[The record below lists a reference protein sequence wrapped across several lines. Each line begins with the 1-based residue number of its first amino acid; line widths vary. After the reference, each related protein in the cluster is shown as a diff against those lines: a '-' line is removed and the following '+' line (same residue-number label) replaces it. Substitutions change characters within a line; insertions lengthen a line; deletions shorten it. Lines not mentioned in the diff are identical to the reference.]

1 VPPVVLPELE
11 PYVNTATPTTDIA
24 TAQRLTLRR
33 LISADWTSAVFA
45 LVVVLAVV
53 GVAHPNFLAPG
64 QMVNVLQSAVY
75 AALIAMGLVFLI
87 PQNEIDL
94 SVGGNYVLT
103 GIVAALLMREGM
115 TPALAIGIA
124 LSISVLIG
132 LANALTSQVIGIPS
146 LIGTLA
152 MSWML
157 RGLALALS
165 NGTQVTGVPLS
176 DPIISILGGGRV
188 LGLPVSVV
196 LMLAMAVILA
206 LVMHKTP
213 FGYRIREIG
222 SNPDAAAFSG
232 IPIRAT
238 RTWGFVLAALMA
250 GLSGIVALAFFTVGD
265 PQSGGGIELFAVA
278 GAVIGG
284 TPLAGGK
291 ATVFGALVGAVLL
304 TAVAIGLVYFQIPA
318 TWAQFATGAVI
329 LGAVSVDGLVQ
340 RQKRL
345 RGARS

>member
-1 VPPVVLPELE
+1 MSQDLA
-11 PYVNTATPTTDIA
+11 AT
-24 TAQRLTLRR
+24 QKLTLRR
-33 LISADWTSAVFA
+33 LVSADWTSAVLA
-45 LVVVLAVV
+45 LVAVLAVV
-53 GVAHPNFLAPG
+53 GISHPNFLAPG
-64 QMVNVLQSAVY
+64 QLINVLQSAVY
-75 AALIAMGLVFLI
+75 ASLIAMGLIFLI

-103 GIVAALLMREGM
+103 GIVAALLMRAGL
-115 TPALAIGIA
+115 TPVLAVVLALGV
-124 LSISVLIG
+124 SVIIG
-132 LANALTSQVIGIPS
+132 LLNALTSQVIGIPS

-176 DPIISILGGGRV
+176 DPLIAFLGGGRV
-188 LGLPVSVV
+188 LGLPVGVV
-196 LMLAMAVILA
+196 LMLAMGVVLA

-222 SNPDAAAFSG
+222 SNEDAAAFSG
-232 IPIRAT
+232 IPIKAT

-291 ATVFGALVGAVLL
+291 ATVFGALVGSVLL

-345 RGARS
+345 RDQK

>member
-1 VPPVVLPELE
+1 L
-11 PYVNTATPTTDIA
+11 A
-24 TAQRLTLRR
+24 
-33 LISADWTSAVFA
+33 LISV
-45 LVVVLAVV
+45 LVVV
-53 GVAHPNFLAPG
+53 GVFHPNFLAPG
-64 QMVNVLQSAVY
+64 QLVNVLQSSVY

-103 GIVAALLMREGM
+103 GIVAALLMRAGM
-115 TPALAIGIA
+115 LPLLAVVLA
-124 LSISVLIG
+124 LSVSVLIG
-132 LANALTSQVIGIPS
+132 LANALTSQIIGIPS

-165 NGTQVTGVPLS
+165 GGTQVTGVPLQ
-176 DPIISILGGGRV
+176 DPLINFLGGGRV
-188 LGLPVSVV
+188 FGLPVSVL
-196 LMLAMAVILA
+196 LMIAMGVILA

-232 IPIRAT
+232 IPIKAT
-238 RTWGFVLAALMA
+238 RTWGFVLAGLMA

-291 ATVFGALVGAVLL
+291 ATVFGALIGSVLL

-345 RGARS
+345 RGGRS

>member
-1 VPPVVLPELE
+1 MS
-11 PYVNTATPTTDIA
+11 I
-24 TAQRLTLRR
+24 RR
-33 LISADWTSAVFA
+33 LLTADWTSALLA
-45 LVVVLAVV
+45 LITVLLVV
-53 GVAHPNFLAPG
+53 GVFHPNFLAPG
-64 QMVNVLQSAVY
+64 QLINVLQSAVY
-75 AALIAMGLVFLI
+75 AALIAAGLVFLI

-94 SVGGNYVLT
+94 SAGGNHVLT
-103 GIVAALLMREGM
+103 GIIAALLMRAGM
-115 TPALAIGIA
+115 APVLSTLLA
-124 LSISVLIG
+124 LSVSVLIG
-132 LANALTSQVIGIPS
+132 LLNALTSQVIGIPS

-165 NGTQVTGVPLS
+165 GGTQVTGVPLQ
-176 DPIISILGGGRV
+176 DPLISMLGGGRV
-188 LGLPVSVV
+188 VGVPVSVV
-196 LMLAMAVILA
+196 LLVVVGIVLS

-213 FGYRIREIG
+213 FGYRIRQIG

-232 IPIRAT
+232 IPIKAT
-238 RTWGFVLAALMA
+238 RRLGFVVAALLA
-250 GLSGIVALAFFTVGD
+250 GVSGIVALAFFTVGD

-291 ATVFGALVGAVLL
+291 ATVFGAILGSILL

-329 LGAVSVDGLVQ
+329 LGAVSVDGLMQ

-345 RGARS
+345 KGGRS

>member
-1 VPPVVLPELE
+1 VTE
-11 PYVNTATPTTDIA
+11 PDRPNDLAA
-24 TAQRLTLRR
+24 AQGVTLRK
-33 LISADWTSAVFA
+33 LVSADWTSAVFA
-45 LVVVLAVV
+45 LVVVLAAV
-53 GVAHPNFLAPG
+53 GIAHPNFLAPG

-124 LSISVLIG
+124 LSVSVLIG

-165 NGTQVTGVPLS
+165 NGTQVTGVPMT

-196 LMLAMAVILA
+196 LMLATAVVLA

-232 IPIRAT
+232 IPIKAT

-340 RQKRL
+340 RQKRF

>member
-1 VPPVVLPELE
+1 
-11 PYVNTATPTTDIA
+11 
-24 TAQRLTLRR
+24 
-33 LISADWTSAVFA
+33 
-45 LVVVLAVV
+45 
-53 GVAHPNFLAPG
+53 
-64 QMVNVLQSAVY
+64 
-75 AALIAMGLVFLI
+75 
-87 PQNEIDL
+87 
-94 SVGGNYVLT
+94 
-103 GIVAALLMREGM
+103 MREGM

-124 LSISVLIG
+124 LSVSVLIG

-165 NGTQVTGVPLS
+165 NGTQVTGVPMS

-196 LMLAMAVILA
+196 LMLAMAVLLA

-232 IPIRAT
+232 IPIKAT

>member
-1 VPPVVLPELE
+1 MNNVSPEAGLMD
-11 PYVNTATPTTDIA
+11 V
-24 TAQRLTLRR
+24 QRQGMRSLV
-33 LISADWTSAVFA
+33 SADWSSAVLA
-45 LVVVLAVV
+45 LLVVFAIV
-53 GVAHPNFLAPG
+53 GISHPNFLAPG
-64 QMVNVLQSAVY
+64 QLINVLQSAVY
-75 AALIAMGLVFLI
+75 SALIAMGLVFLI

-103 GIVAALLMREGM
+103 GIIAALLMRANM
-115 TPALAIGIA
+115 SPALAITFA
-124 LSISVLIG
+124 LTVAVLIG
-132 LANALTSQVIGIPS
+132 LVNALTSQVIGIPS

-176 DPIISILGGGRV
+176 DPIINLLGGARV

-196 LMLAMAVILA
+196 LMFCTAVFLS
-206 LVMHKTP
+206 LLMHKTP
-213 FGYRIREIG
+213 FGYRIRAIG

-238 RTWGFVLAALMA
+238 RTWGFVLAAVMA
-250 GLSGIVALAFFTVGD
+250 GVAGIVALAFFTVGD

-329 LGAVSVDGLVQ
+329 LGAVSVDGMMQV
-340 RQKRL
+340 QKR
-345 RGARS
+345 RKGIRP

>member
-1 VPPVVLPELE
+1 MTEVPSSKAGGL
-11 PYVNTATPTTDIA
+11 AA
-24 TAQRLTLRR
+24 AQTVSLRR
-33 LISADWTSAVFA
+33 LLSADWTSAVVA
-45 LVVVLAVV
+45 LVAVLVVV
-53 GVAHPNFLAPG
+53 GVFHPNFLAPG

-75 AALIAMGLVFLI
+75 AGLIAMGLVFLI

-103 GIVAALLMREGM
+103 GIVAALLMRSGM
-115 TPALAIGIA
+115 APVLAIPIA
-124 LSISVLIG
+124 LSVSVLIG
-132 LANALTSQVIGIPS
+132 LMNALTSQVIGIPS

-165 NGTQVTGVPLS
+165 NGTQVTGVPLA
-176 DPIISILGGGRV
+176 DPIIAFLGGGRIF
-188 LGLPVSVV
+188 GLPVSVV
-196 LMLAMAVILA
+196 LMIAMAILLS
-206 LVMHKTP
+206 LVMHRTP

-232 IPIRAT
+232 IPIRQT
-238 RTWGFVLAALMA
+238 RTLGFILAAVMA

-304 TAVAIGLVYFQIPA
+304 TAVAVGLVYFQIPA

-345 RGARS
+345 RGGQS

>member
-1 VPPVVLPELE
+1 M
-11 PYVNTATPTTDIA
+11 TDTPRTPDLA
-24 TAQRLTLRR
+24 AAQRMTLRR
-33 LISADWTSAVFA
+33 LFSADWTSAVLA
-45 LVVVLAVV
+45 LVAVLVVV

-64 QMVNVLQSAVY
+64 QMINVLQSAVY

-103 GIVAALLMREGM
+103 GIVAAILMRSGM
-115 TPALAIGIA
+115 TPALAIGLA
-124 LSISVLIG
+124 LSVSVLIG
-132 LANALTSQVIGIPS
+132 LLNALTSQIIGIPS

-165 NGTQVTGVPLS
+165 SGTQVTGVPLS
-176 DPIISILGGGRV
+176 DPIISVLGGGRI
-188 LGLPVSVV
+188 LGLPFSVV
-196 LMLAMAVILA
+196 LMFVVGVILA

-213 FGYRIREIG
+213 FGYRIRQIG

-232 IPIRAT
+232 IPIKAT
-238 RTWGFVLAALMA
+238 RTLGFVLAALMA
-250 GLSGIVALAFFTVGD
+250 GVSGIVALAFFTVGD

-291 ATVFGALVGAVLL
+291 ATVFGALVGSVLL

-345 RGARS
+345 RGGRS

>member
-1 VPPVVLPELE
+1 MTDAP
-11 PYVNTATPTTDIA
+11 NPTDLA
-24 TAQRLTLRR
+24 AAQAFTLRK
-33 LISADWTSAVFA
+33 LVSADWTSAVFA

-53 GVAHPNFLAPG
+53 GIAHPNFLAPG

-103 GIVAALLMREGM
+103 GILAALLMREGM

-124 LSISVLIG
+124 LSVSVLIG

-165 NGTQVTGVPLS
+165 NGTQVTGVPMS

-196 LMLAMAVILA
+196 LMLAMGVILA
-206 LVMHKTP
+206 LVMQKTP

-232 IPIRAT
+232 IPIKAT

-340 RQKRL
+340 RQKRF

>member
-1 VPPVVLPELE
+1 MTDAPEPSEL
-11 PYVNTATPTTDIA
+11 AS
-24 TAQRLTLRR
+24 AQRITMRR
-33 LISADWTSAVFA
+33 LMTADWTSALAA
-45 LVVVLAVV
+45 LIVVLGVV
-53 GVAHPNFLAPG
+53 GVFHPNFLAPG
-64 QMVNVLQSAVY
+64 QLVNVLQSAVY
-75 AALIAMGLVFLI
+75 AALIAAGLVFLT

-103 GIVAALLMREGM
+103 GIVAALLMRSGLA
-115 TPALAIGIA
+115 PVLAIPLA
-124 LSISVLIG
+124 LSVSVLIG
-132 LANALTSQVIGIPS
+132 LLNALTSQVIGIPS

-165 NGTQVTGVPLS
+165 NGTQVTGVPLQ
-176 DPIISILGGGRV
+176 DPIIWYLGGGKI

-196 LMLAMAVILA
+196 LLGLVGVALAVI
-206 LVMHKTP
+206 MHKTP

-232 IPIRAT
+232 IPIKAT

-291 ATVFGALVGAVLL
+291 ATVFGAILGSVLL

-340 RQKRL
+340 RQKRA
-345 RGARS
+345 RGGH

>member
-1 VPPVVLPELE
+1 VTDAPKPVDL
-11 PYVNTATPTTDIA
+11 AA
-24 TAQRLTLRR
+24 AQAITLRK
-33 LISADWTSAVFA
+33 LVSADWTSAVFA

-53 GVAHPNFLAPG
+53 GIAHPNFLAPG

-124 LSISVLIG
+124 LSVSVLIG

-165 NGTQVTGVPLS
+165 NGTQVTGVPMS

-188 LGLPVSVV
+188 LGLPVSVI
-196 LMLAMAVILA
+196 LMLGVAVLLA

-232 IPIRAT
+232 IPIKAT

>member
-1 VPPVVLPELE
+1 MSQNL
-11 PYVNTATPTTDIA
+11 ATP
-24 TAQRLTLRR
+24 QRRTLRR
-33 LISADWTSAVFA
+33 LVSADWTSAVLA
-45 LVVVLAVV
+45 LIAVLAVV
-53 GVAHPNFLAPG
+53 GIAHPNFLAPG
-64 QMVNVLQSAVY
+64 QLVNVLQSAVY
-75 AALIAMGLVFLI
+75 ASLIAMGLIFLI

-103 GIVAALLMREGM
+103 GIVAALMMRAGM
-115 TPALAIGIA
+115 APVLAVVLALGV
-124 LSISVLIG
+124 SVLIG
-132 LANALTSQVIGIPS
+132 LLNALTSQVIGIPS

-165 NGTQVTGVPLS
+165 GGTQVTGVPLT
-176 DPIISILGGGRV
+176 DPLIAFLGGGRV
-188 LGLPVSVV
+188 LGLPFGVI
-196 LMLAMAVILA
+196 LMLVMGGVLA

-222 SNPDAAAFSG
+222 SNEDAAAFSG
-232 IPIRAT
+232 IPIKAT
-238 RTWGFVLAALMA
+238 RTWGFVVAALMA

-291 ATVFGALVGAVLL
+291 ATIFGALVGSVLL
-304 TAVAIGLVYFQIPA
+304 TAVSVGLVYFQIPA

-345 RGARS
+345 RGRG

>member
-1 VPPVVLPELE
+1 M
-11 PYVNTATPTTDIA
+11 TDA
-24 TAQRLTLRR
+24 PKPADLAAAQTLYLRR
-33 LISADWTSAVFA
+33 LVTADWSSALAALIVV
-45 LVVVLAVV
+45 LVVV
-53 GVAHPNFLAPG
+53 GVFHPNFLAPG
-64 QMVNVLQSAVY
+64 QLVNVLQSSVY
-75 AALIAMGLVFLI
+75 AALIAAGLVFLI

-103 GIVAALLMREGM
+103 GIVAALLMRAGYV
-115 TPALAIGIA
+115 PVLAIPMA
-124 LSISVLIG
+124 LSVSVVIG
-132 LANALTSQVIGIPS
+132 LLNALTSQVIGIPS

-165 NGTQVTGVPLS
+165 NGTQVTGVPLQ
-176 DPIISILGGGRV
+176 DPIIWYLGGGKV

-196 LMLAMAVILA
+196 LLIVVGVLLA

-232 IPIRAT
+232 IPIKAT

-250 GLSGIVALAFFTVGD
+250 GVSGIVALAFFTVGD

-291 ATVFGALVGAVLL
+291 ATVFGAILGSVLL

-345 RGARS
+345 KGGH

>member
-1 VPPVVLPELE
+1 MTESDHPTDLA
-11 PYVNTATPTTDIA
+11 AT
-24 TAQRLTLRR
+24 QRITLRK
-33 LISADWTSAVFA
+33 LVSADWTSAVFA

-53 GVAHPNFLAPG
+53 GIAHPNFLAPG

-124 LSISVLIG
+124 LSVSVLIG

-165 NGTQVTGVPLS
+165 NGTQVTGVPMS

-196 LMLAMAVILA
+196 LMLAMAVLLA

-232 IPIRAT
+232 IPIKAT

>member
-1 VPPVVLPELE
+1 MSDPNIPAPDL
-11 PYVNTATPTTDIA
+11 ATV
-24 TAQRLTLRR
+24 QRLSIRR
-33 LISADWTSAVFA
+33 LLTADWTSALLA
-45 LVVVLAVV
+45 LITVLIVV
-53 GVAHPNFLAPG
+53 GAFHPNFLVPG
-64 QMVNVLQSAVY
+64 QLINVLQSAVY
-75 AALIAMGLVFLI
+75 AALIAAGLVFLI

-103 GIVAALLMREGM
+103 GIVAALLMRAG
-115 TPALAIGIA
+115 LAPVLSVVLA
-124 LSISVLIG
+124 LSVSVLIG
-132 LANALTSQVIGIPS
+132 LLNALTSQVIGIPS

-165 NGTQVTGVPLS
+165 GGTQVTGVPLQ
-176 DPIISILGGGRV
+176 DPLIATLGGGRI
-188 LGLPVSVV
+188 LGVPVSVV
-196 LMLAMAVILA
+196 LLVVVGTVLS

-213 FGYRIREIG
+213 FGYRIRQIG

-232 IPIRAT
+232 IPIKAT
-238 RTWGFVLAALMA
+238 RTLGFVVAALLA
-250 GLSGIVALAFFTVGD
+250 GVSGIVALAFFTVGD

-291 ATVFGALVGAVLL
+291 ATVFGAILGSILL

-345 RGARS
+345 KGGRS

>member
-1 VPPVVLPELE
+1 M
-11 PYVNTATPTTDIA
+11 TGTPDDLA
-24 TAQRLTLRR
+24 SVQRWGLRR
-33 LISADWTSAVFA
+33 LVSADWTSALVA
-45 LVVVLAVV
+45 LAAVLAAV
-53 GVAHPNFLAPG
+53 GVFHPNFLAPG
-64 QMVNVLQSAVY
+64 QLVNVLQSAVY
-75 AALIAMGLVFLI
+75 SALIAAGLVFLI

-103 GIVAALLMREGM
+103 GIAAAILMRSGIA
-115 TPALAIGIA
+115 PALAIALA
-124 LSISVLIG
+124 LSVSVGIG
-132 LANALTSQVIGIPS
+132 LLNALTSQVIGIPS

-165 NGTQVTGVPLS
+165 NGTQVTGVPLQ
-176 DPIISILGGGRV
+176 DPIIWYLGGGRI

-196 LMLAMAVILA
+196 LLIVMGAVLAA
-206 LVMHKTP
+206 LMHKTP

-238 RTWGFVLAALMA
+238 RTWGFVLAAFMA

-291 ATVFGALVGAVLL
+291 ATVFGAILGSVLL
-304 TAVAIGLVYFQIPA
+304 TAVAVGLVYFQIPA

-340 RQKRL
+340 RQSRVKPMH
-345 RGARS
+345 

>member
-1 VPPVVLPELE
+1 M
-11 PYVNTATPTTDIA
+11 TDTPRPTDLA
-24 TAQRLTLRR
+24 AAQRLTLRR
-33 LISADWTSAVFA
+33 LFSADWTSAVLA
-45 LVVVLAVV
+45 LVAVLVVV

-115 TPALAIGIA
+115 TPALAIGLA
-124 LSISVLIG
+124 LSVSVMIG
-132 LANALTSQVIGIPS
+132 LLNALTSQIIGIPS

-176 DPIISILGGGRV
+176 DPIISALGGGRI
-188 LGLPVSVV
+188 LGLPFSVL
-196 LMLAMAVILA
+196 LMFVVAVVLA

-213 FGYRIREIG
+213 FGYRIRQIG

-232 IPIRAT
+232 IPIKAT
-238 RTWGFVLAALMA
+238 RTLGFVVAALMA
-250 GLSGIVALAFFTVGD
+250 GVSGIVALAFFTVGD

-345 RGARS
+345 RGGRS

>member
-1 VPPVVLPELE
+1 M
-11 PYVNTATPTTDIA
+11 TDA
-24 TAQRLTLRR
+24 PKPADPAAAQTLSLRR
-33 LISADWTSAVFA
+33 LVTADWSSALAALIVV
-45 LVVVLAVV
+45 LVVV
-53 GVAHPNFLAPG
+53 GVFHPNFLAPG
-64 QMVNVLQSAVY
+64 QLINVLQSAVY
-75 AALIAMGLVFLI
+75 AALIAAGLVFLI

-103 GIVAALLMREGM
+103 GIVAALLMRAGYA
-115 TPALAIGIA
+115 PVLAIPMA
-124 LSISVLIG
+124 LSVSVVIG
-132 LANALTSQVIGIPS
+132 LLNALTSQVIGIPS

-165 NGTQVTGVPLS
+165 NGTQVTGVPLQ
-176 DPIISILGGGRV
+176 DPIIWYLGGGRI

-196 LMLAMAVILA
+196 LLIVVGILLA

-232 IPIRAT
+232 IPIKAT
-238 RTWGFVLAALMA
+238 RTWGFVVAGLMA

-291 ATVFGALVGAVLL
+291 ATVFGAILGSVLL

-345 RGARS
+345 KGGH

>member
-1 VPPVVLPELE
+1 
-11 PYVNTATPTTDIA
+11 
-24 TAQRLTLRR
+24 
-33 LISADWTSAVFA
+33 
-45 LVVVLAVV
+45 
-53 GVAHPNFLAPG
+53 
-64 QMVNVLQSAVY
+64 MVNVLQSAVY
-75 AALIAMGLVFLI
+75 ASLIAMGLVFLI

-124 LSISVLIG
+124 LSVSVLIG

-165 NGTQVTGVPLS
+165 NGTQVTGVPMS

-196 LMLAMAVILA
+196 LMLAMAVLLA

-232 IPIRAT
+232 IPIKAT

>member
-1 VPPVVLPELE
+1 M
-11 PYVNTATPTTDIA
+11 TDTPRTPDLA
-24 TAQRLTLRR
+24 AAQRLSLRR
-33 LISADWTSAVFA
+33 LFSADWTSAVLA
-45 LVVVLAVV
+45 LVAVLVVV

-103 GIVAALLMREGM
+103 GIVAALLMRAGM
-115 TPALAIGIA
+115 TPALAIGLA
-124 LSISVLIG
+124 LSVSVLIG
-132 LANALTSQVIGIPS
+132 LLNALTSQIIGIPS

-176 DPIISILGGGRV
+176 DPIISVLGGGRI
-188 LGLPVSVV
+188 LGLPFSVL
-196 LMLAMAVILA
+196 LMFVVAVILA

-213 FGYRIREIG
+213 FGYRIRQIG

-232 IPIRAT
+232 IPIKAT
-238 RTWGFVLAALMA
+238 RTLGFVVAALMA
-250 GLSGIVALAFFTVGD
+250 GVSGIVALAFFTVGD

-345 RGARS
+345 RGGRS

>member
-1 VPPVVLPELE
+1 
-11 PYVNTATPTTDIA
+11 VNDTPHQTDLA
-24 TAQRLTLRR
+24 AAQTITLRK
-33 LISADWTSAVFA
+33 LVSADWTSAVFA
-45 LVVVLAVV
+45 LIVVLAVV
-53 GVAHPNFLAPG
+53 GIAHPNFLAPG

-124 LSISVLIG
+124 LSVSVLIG

-165 NGTQVTGVPLS
+165 NGTQVTGVPMS
-176 DPIISILGGGRV
+176 DPIISVLGGGRV

-196 LMLAMAVILA
+196 LMLGMAVILA

-232 IPIRAT
+232 IPIKAM
-238 RTWGFVLAALMA
+238 RTWGFLLAALMA

>member
-1 VPPVVLPELE
+1 MTDVPQDL
-11 PYVNTATPTTDIA
+11 AA
-24 TAQRLTLRR
+24 AQRTTLRK
-33 LISADWTSAVFA
+33 IVSADWTSAVLA
-45 LVVVLAVV
+45 LVAVLAVV
-53 GVAHPNFLAPG
+53 GVVHPNFLAAG
-64 QMVNVLQSAVY
+64 QLVNVLQSSVY

-103 GIVAALLMREGM
+103 GIVAALMMRAGM
-115 TPALAIGIA
+115 APILAIGLA
-124 LSISVLIG
+124 LCLSMGIG
-132 LANALTSQVIGIPS
+132 LLNALTSQVIGIPS

-165 NGTQVTGVPLS
+165 SGTQVTGVPLD
-176 DPIISILGGGRV
+176 DPIISYLGGGRV
-188 LGLPVSVV
+188 LGLPVSVL
-196 LMLAMAVILA
+196 LMLGLGVVLA

-213 FGYRIREIG
+213 LGYRIREIG

-232 IPIRAT
+232 IPIKAT
-238 RTWGFVLAALMA
+238 RTLGFVLAALMA

-291 ATVFGALVGAVLL
+291 ATVFGALVGSVLL

-340 RQKRL
+340 RQKRF
-345 RGARS
+345 RK

>member
-1 VPPVVLPELE
+1 VTESDRPTDLA
-11 PYVNTATPTTDIA
+11 AT
-24 TAQRLTLRR
+24 QRITLRK
-33 LISADWTSAVFA
+33 LVSADWTSAVFA

-53 GVAHPNFLAPG
+53 GIAHPNFLAPG

-124 LSISVLIG
+124 LSVSVLIG

-165 NGTQVTGVPLS
+165 NGTQVTGVPMS

-196 LMLAMAVILA
+196 LMLAMAVLLA

-232 IPIRAT
+232 IPIKAT

>member
-1 VPPVVLPELE
+1 MSQDLA
-11 PYVNTATPTTDIA
+11 AT
-24 TAQRLTLRR
+24 QKLTLRR
-33 LISADWTSAVFA
+33 LVSADWTSAVLA
-45 LVVVLAVV
+45 LVAVLLAV
-53 GVAHPNFLAPG
+53 GLAHPNFLAP
-64 QMVNVLQSAVY
+64 QQLVNVLQSSVY
-75 AALIAMGLVFLI
+75 AGLIAMGLIFLI

-103 GIVAALLMREGM
+103 GIVAALMMRAGLA
-115 TPALAIGIA
+115 PVLAIGLA
-124 LSISVLIG
+124 LG
-132 LANALTSQVIGIPS
+132 LSLVVGLLNALTSQVIGIPS

-165 NGTQVTGVPLS
+165 NGTQVTGVPLT
-176 DPIISILGGGRV
+176 DPVIAYLGGGRV
-188 LGLPVSVV
+188 LGLPVGVV
-196 LMLAMAVILA
+196 LMGVVAIVLA

-222 SNPDAAAFSG
+222 SNEDAAAFSG
-232 IPIRAT
+232 IPIKAT
-238 RTWGFVLAALMA
+238 RTWGFLVAALMA
-250 GLSGIVALAFFTVGD
+250 GVSGIVALAFFTVGD

-291 ATVFGALVGAVLL
+291 ATIFGALVGSVLL
-304 TAVAIGLVYFQIPA
+304 TAVSVGLVYFQIPA

-345 RGARS
+345 RGRG

>member
-1 VPPVVLPELE
+1 
-11 PYVNTATPTTDIA
+11 
-24 TAQRLTLRR
+24 
-33 LISADWTSAVFA
+33 
-45 LVVVLAVV
+45 
-53 GVAHPNFLAPG
+53 
-64 QMVNVLQSAVY
+64 M
-75 AALIAMGLVFLI
+75 
-87 PQNEIDL
+87 
-94 SVGGNYVLT
+94 
-103 GIVAALLMREGM
+103 
-115 TPALAIGIA
+115 
-124 LSISVLIG
+124 LIG
-132 LANALTSQVIGIPS
+132 LANALTSQIIGIPS

-165 NGTQVTGVPLS
+165 GGTQVTGVPLQ
-176 DPIISILGGGRV
+176 DPLINCPWWGAGVRSAGVGAADDRRSG
-188 LGLPVSVV
+188 
-196 LMLAMAVILA
+196 VILA

-232 IPIRAT
+232 IPIKAT
-238 RTWGFVLAALMA
+238 RTWGFVLAGLMA

-291 ATVFGALVGAVLL
+291 ATVFGALIGSVLL

-345 RGARS
+345 RGGRS